1 MDQSPDRETVPVAP
15 FPEPSR
21 AGALSGDEEL
31 GPGMRVRDFWAWGF
45 SDLRL
50 NTTRGLL
57 AQFLVAR
64 ALGDERATDE
74 GWGNFDVLTPEGIRV
89 EVKSSAYV
97 QSWRQDRPSRIVF
110 GGLTGYAWSDDAGW
124 GPEREVR
131 ADVFVFAIHTCQDAA
146 RYDML
151 DLSAWEFRALPAST
165 IERLGIRSMSAGTL
179 FAHAPGAVP
188 WSGLQAIVLSAA
200 RLQRGERE

>member
-1 MDQSPDRETVPVAP
+1 MDQSPVRARVPVAA

-21 AGALSGDEEL
+21 TDALSGDEVL
-31 GPGMRVRDFWAWGF
+31 APGIRVRDFWAWGF

-74 GWGNFDVLTPEGIRV
+74 GWGNFDVLTPDGIRV
-89 EVKSSAYV
+89 EVKSSAYI

-110 GGLTGYAWSDDAGW
+110 GGLTGHEWSDDAGW
-124 GPEREVR
+124 GEARTVR

-165 IERLGIRSMSAGTL
+165 VERLGIRSMSAGTL
-179 FAHAPGAVP
+179 FAHAPEAVP

-200 RLQRGERE
+200 RIR